1 MDEHTLALVTFRAA
15 SDQLETAINALNLM
29 TAQQALGFQRLAD
42 VLEQLPKP
50 DFRTKQLTL
59 VRVHDLE
66 SGITIEGEIKFMQLT
81 SSQKCTIEFGQPVDK
96 KGFPTQVEEGS
107 VVFSIGDDTAT
118 VEQDATN
125 PLKATVFAVH
135 PATDPSVATVITV
148 TADADLGDGVTN
160 ITGTEP
166 LLVIAGQ
173 AVGFGPATVGT
184 PEENEPPAP
193 EPVPEPAPEP

>member
-1 MDEHTLALVTFRAA
+1 MSNDSLALVTFKASKKQFDELKNSLDSLTAA
-15 SDQLETAINALNLM
+15 VSSW
-29 TAQQALGFQRLAD
+29 
-42 VLEQLPKP
+42 PKP
-50 DFRTKQLTL
+50 DFRSKHLTL

-96 KGFPTQVEEGS
+96 KGFPAQVQEGS
-107 VVFSIGDDTAT
+107 VSFAIGDDSAT
-118 VEQDATN
+118 VEQDANN

-135 PATDPSVATVITV
+135 PASDPTVATVITV
-148 TADADLGDGVTN
+148 TADADLGDGVVS

-166 LLVIAGQ
+166 LLVVAGQ
-173 AVGFGPATVGT
+173 AVGFGPANVGT

-193 EPVPEPAPEP
+193 EPEPTPEPTPEPVP